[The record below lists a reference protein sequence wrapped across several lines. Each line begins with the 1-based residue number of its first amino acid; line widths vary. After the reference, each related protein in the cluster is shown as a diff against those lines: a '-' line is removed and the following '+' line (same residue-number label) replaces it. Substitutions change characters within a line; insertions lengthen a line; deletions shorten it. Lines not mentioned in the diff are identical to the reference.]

1 MKKILALILALI
13 IAVTLIS
20 CDKDTPTETN
30 TDTSTDT
37 QTQTTDTQTDTDTAT
52 DTGTDIPDVPVDNK
66 KDPTAGRI
74 EHSVNVDQAINLGV
88 FDAEDIFGNEGTSKQ
103 YSNVTDI
110 DVSHLASGGNS
121 YKISSGGCYRLTG
134 KSNNGQIYVN
144 ASGQDVVLILDNL
157 SLIYKG
163 NEPAIFAEKCNSV
176 TIILVN
182 ENTVA
187 DSSTNLKK
195 GAIYVKSC
203 GLTLDGTGTLN
214 VTGNFKSGIFNT
226 KELVINGGQYNINAK
241 YHGIYGEQKLTI
253 NGGKFNITSEK
264 SGLKS
269 GDYDETAPLEAVVG
283 SVVINS
289 GSITIDATTN
299 GISSY
304 GGVEINGGRIAIKA
318 SSDGI
323 DATENILINPP
334 ILVDAIEETASEETN
349 AQGPVVIIDAKGDGI
364 KTDKEV
370 TIEKNANVKINSEGD
385 GIDATVNVHMST
397 GGVVYIKTTASYAE
411 DATLG
416 SYVLVNGVYYKVDP
430 ADYPEM
436 TMYSVVNSCKGIK
449 TDGKITINGG
459 SIGIDS
465 AEDALKANE
474 IVISGGKVVVS
485 TNEDFADA
493 ETSINVLSVKPD
505 IENEME
511 SVQNSTVI
519 DVLNAN
525 KGLKA
530 PAVTIDGGRMSI
542 VTISDAIDSPA
553 VTVNGGTLYLFEN
566 VDAGEGSF
574 TINGGTVISISTEN
588 EPYLPTDGDQRFFF
602 AKIEEKELYVY
613 GNYVQIWGDAM
624 DSIILKLP
632 KKYSP
637 KLSIV
642 VSSEDVVPGS
652 YQIDVGTCEGG
663 KINSLECIGGIFTS
677 LSSHPVELQ

>member
-1 MKKILALILALI
+1 MKKILALILTLI

-110 DVSHLASGGNS
+110 DVSHLASGGNP

-144 ASGQDVVLILDNL
+144 ASGQDIVLILDNL

-323 DATENILINPP
+323 YATENVTLNKATI
-334 ILVDAIEETASEETN
+334 
-349 AQGPVVIIDAKGDGI
+349 IIDAKGDGI

-370 TIEKNANVKINSEGD
+370 LIDGDANVKINSEGD

-474 IVISGGKVVVS
+474 IVILGGKVVVS
-485 TNEDFADA
+485 TNEDCADA
-493 ETSINVLSVKPD
+493 VTSIAVSGGN
-505 IENEME
+505 
-511 SVQNSTVI
+511 I

-588 EPYLPTDGDQRFFF
+588 EPYLPTDGDQRFFS

-642 VSSEDVVPGS
+642 VSSEDVVPGA